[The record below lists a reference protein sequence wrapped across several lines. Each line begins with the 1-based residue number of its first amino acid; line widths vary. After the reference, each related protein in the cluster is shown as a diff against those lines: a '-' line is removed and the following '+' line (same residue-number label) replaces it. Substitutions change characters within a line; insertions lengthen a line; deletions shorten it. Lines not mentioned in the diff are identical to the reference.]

1 MAQYIGYTTISN
13 EFGPTRLTDVELVK
27 RDLLNH
33 FAIRKGEKLLNPE
46 FGSSIVDL
54 VMEPLTP
61 EVKNLILDEVN
72 AVINNDPRVSPQN
85 ILVDEFENGIMVEM
99 SLLFISANLAE
110 RLRIAFNRQDGTVL
124 ETE

>member
-1 MAQYIGYTTISN
+1 MAQYIGYTTIGN

-72 AVINNDPRVSPQN
+72 AVIDSDRRVRPQN